1 MTARSYSHG
10 RPTHWTG
17 KQWIYNSTG
26 LIVLD
31 GDLCPCSKCGLHAVV
46 VPLPDDVDTSKEIRT
61 VCIDECI
68 VEHIKDLWAQ
78 GYETLSCCCG
88 HGTQRSSVVIGQHH
102 TSEEI
107 TKIIG
112 ILQGRD
118 DRPWSI
124 LQWKLTDVGDHRPV
138 SEL

>member
-88 HGTQRSSVVIGQHH
+88 HGTQRSSVVIGQHQ
-102 TSEEI
+102 TAQSIFTEGFFVFELAAGD
-107 TKIIG
+107 KG
-112 ILQGRD
+112 VPV
-118 DRPWSI
+118 RPR
-124 LQWKLTDVGDHRPV
+124 KLFVNR
-138 SEL
+138 